1 MSYILDALKK
11 SEAERTRDTGPTL
24 LSTPQH
30 ASRGRSGVTTVLIA
44 VLTLNAVIVAAWLLA
59 PRFTAS
65 PSPEPVATATGQDRP
80 EPAPAMAPASEPVP
94 QVRPAQAS
102 LAGVEARPAPPPTR
116 QANPASKPR
125 VIAPPS
131 PPTFEI
137 STHVYADDAEF
148 RAITVDGKRL
158 TEGDQLANGWTLAM
172 ITETGVVVERD
183 GERVVMD
190 VLQDWRE

>member
-30 ASRGRSGVTTVLIA
+30 APRGRRAVTTVLIA
-44 VLTLNAVIVAAWLLA
+44 VLGLNAVIVAAWLLA
-59 PRFTAS
+59 PRFTGS
-65 PSPEPVATATGQDRP
+65 PSPAPVAIATRQDRP
-80 EPAPAMAPASEPVP
+80 EPVPVIAPASEPTP
-94 QVRPAQAS
+94 QVLPAQVS
-102 LAGVEARPAPPPTR
+102 LPSVEARPAPSPTR
-116 QANPASKPR
+116 QPEAAPKPR
-125 VIAPPS
+125 VISPPS

-158 TEGDQLANGWTLAM
+158 TEGDRLANGWTLAM
-172 ITETGVVVERD
+172 ITETGVVMERN

>member
-30 ASRGRSGVTTVLIA
+30 APRGRPNVTTALIA
-44 VLTLNAVIVAAWLLA
+44 VLALNAVIVAAWLLA
-59 PRFTAS
+59 PSFTAS
-65 PSPEPVATATGQDRP
+65 PSPAPVVSATREHVP
-80 EPAPAMAPASEPVP
+80 EPPPAMAPATEPAP
-94 QVRPAQAS
+94 QVLPAQAS
-102 LAGVEARPAPPPTR
+102 LPRVEVRPAPPPTR
-116 QANPASKPR
+116 QANLVPKPR
-125 VIAPPS
+125 VIAPPA

-172 ITETGVVVERD
+172 ITETGIVMERN

-190 VLQDWRE
+190 VLQDWRD